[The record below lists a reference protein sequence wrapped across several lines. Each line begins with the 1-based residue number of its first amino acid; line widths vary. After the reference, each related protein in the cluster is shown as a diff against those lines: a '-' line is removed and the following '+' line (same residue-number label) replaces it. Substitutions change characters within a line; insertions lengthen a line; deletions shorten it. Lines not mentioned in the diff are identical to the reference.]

1 MKFIYHKWYN
11 LPLDIIIAV
20 EIYCRLIKEI
30 HHISNFGWNN
40 MLKTKIFFVNLLQFI
55 LRLCLRNQ
63 PKKLKTTLRWL
74 LIILLLST
82 WELPAVA

>member
-1 MKFIYHKWYN
+1 MLK
-11 LPLDIIIAV
+11 V
-20 EIYCRLIKEI
+20 VCGIYCRLIKEI

>member
-1 MKFIYHKWYN
+1 MLK
-11 LPLDIIIAV
+11 V
-20 EIYCRLIKEI
+20 VCEIYCRLIKEI
-30 HHISNFGWNN
+30 HYISNFGWCN